1 MNQNRPYKRTDRVSN
16 QILEI
21 LCEILTRH
29 VDLSHL
35 GFVTFTQV
43 IMSPDLRIAKVF
55 YSILN
60 PTRPWAKIDI
70 EINGHRKAFKKFMS
84 PKLHLKNIP
93 DLRFYRDERM
103 EYGDRISKLFRDLEL
118 GDHDTEHR

>member
-1 MNQNRPYKRTDRVSN
+1 MRQNRPYKRTDRVSK

-21 LCEILTRH
+21 LCEILIRH
-29 VDLSHL
+29 IDLNYL
-35 GFVTFTQV
+35 GFVTFTSVQ
-43 IMSPDLRIAKVF
+43 ISPDLRNARVN

-60 PTRPWAKIDI
+60 PSKSWQQIND
-70 EINGHRKAFKKFMS
+70 EINSHRKAFKKFMS

-93 DLRFYRDERM
+93 DLRFYRDERV

>member
-1 MNQNRPYKRTDRVSN
+1 MRHNRPYKRTDRVSK

-21 LCEILTRH
+21 LCEILIRH
-29 VDLSHL
+29 IDLNYL
-35 GFVTFTQV
+35 GFVTFTSVQ
-43 IMSPDLRIAKVF
+43 ISPDLRNARVY

-60 PTRPWAKIDI
+60 PSKSWQQIND
-70 EINGHRKAFKKFMS
+70 EINSHRKAFKKFMS
-84 PKLHLKNIP
+84 PKLRLKYIP

>member
-1 MNQNRPYKRTDRVSN
+1 MRQNRPYKRTDRVSK

-21 LCEILTRH
+21 LCEILIRH
-29 VDLSHL
+29 IDLNYL
-35 GFVTFTQV
+35 GFVTFTSVQ
-43 IMSPDLRIAKVF
+43 ISPDLRNARVY

-60 PTRPWAKIDI
+60 PSKSWQQIND
-70 EINGHRKAFKKFMS
+70 EINSHRKAFKKFMS

-103 EYGDRISKLFRDLEL
+103 EYGDRISKLLSDLDL
-118 GDHDTEHR
+118 DDHDTEHR

>member
-1 MNQNRPYKRTDRVSN
+1 MRQNRPYKRTDRVSK

-21 LCEILTRH
+21 LCEILIRH
-29 VDLSHL
+29 IDLNYL
-35 GFVTFTQV
+35 GFVTFTFVQ
-43 IMSPDLRIAKVF
+43 ISPDLRNARVY

-60 PTRPWAKIDI
+60 PSKSWQQIND
-70 EINGHRKAFKKFMS
+70 EINNHRKAFKKFMS
-84 PKLHLKNIP
+84 PKLRLKYIP
-93 DLRFYRDERM
+93 DLRFYRDEKM

>member
-1 MNQNRPYKRTDRVSN
+1 MRQNRPYKRTDRVSK

-21 LCEILTRH
+21 LCEILIRH
-29 VDLSHL
+29 IDLNYL
-35 GFVTFTQV
+35 GFVTFTSVQ
-43 IMSPDLRIAKVF
+43 ISPDLRNARVY

-60 PTRPWAKIDI
+60 PSKSWQQIND
-70 EINGHRKAFKKFMS
+70 EINSHRKAFKKFMS

-118 GDHDTEHR
+118 GDHDAEHR

>member
-1 MNQNRPYKRTDRVSN
+1 MRQNRPYKRTDRVSK

-21 LCEILTRH
+21 LCEILIRH
-29 VDLSHL
+29 IDLNYL
-35 GFVTFTQV
+35 GFVTFTSVQ
-43 IMSPDLRIAKVF
+43 ISPDLRNARVN

-60 PTRPWAKIDI
+60 PSKSWQQIND
-70 EINGHRKAFKKFMS
+70 EINSHRKAFKKFMS

>member
-1 MNQNRPYKRTDRVSN
+1 MRQNRPYKRTDRVSK

-21 LCEILTRH
+21 LCEILIRH
-29 VDLSHL
+29 IDLNYL
-35 GFVTFTQV
+35 GFVTFTSVQ
-43 IMSPDLRIAKVF
+43 ISPDLRSARVY

-60 PTRPWAKIDI
+60 PSKSWQQIND
-70 EINGHRKAFKKFMS
+70 EINSHRKAFKKFMS

>member
-1 MNQNRPYKRTDRVSN
+1 LRNNRPYKRTDRISK

-21 LCEILTRH
+21 LCEILIRH
-29 VDLSHL
+29 IDLNYL
-35 GFVTFTQV
+35 GFVTFTSV
-43 IMSPDLRIAKVF
+43 KISPDLRNARVC

-60 PTRPWAKIDI
+60 PSKSWQQIND
-70 EINGHRKAFKKFMS
+70 EINNHCKAFKKFMS

-93 DLRFYRDERM
+93 DLRFYRDERI
-103 EYGDRISKLFRDLEL
+103 EYGNRISKLLSDLKL

>member
-1 MNQNRPYKRTDRVSN
+1 MRQNRPYKRTDRVSK

-21 LCEILTRH
+21 LCEILIRH
-29 VDLSHL
+29 IDLNYL
-35 GFVTFTQV
+35 GFVTFTSVQ
-43 IMSPDLRIAKVF
+43 ISPDLRNARVY

-60 PTRPWAKIDI
+60 PSKSWQRIND
-70 EINGHRKAFKKFMS
+70 EINSHRKAFKKFMS

>member
-1 MNQNRPYKRTDRVSN
+1 MRQNRPYKRTDRVSK

-21 LCEILTRH
+21 LCEILIRH
-29 VDLSHL
+29 IDLNYL
-35 GFVTFTQV
+35 GFVTFTSVQ
-43 IMSPDLRIAKVF
+43 ISPDLRNARVY

-60 PTRPWAKIDI
+60 PSKSWQQINN
-70 EINGHRKAFKKFMS
+70 EINSHRKAFKKFMS

-103 EYGDRISKLFRDLEL
+103 EYGDRISKLFRDLGL

>member
-1 MNQNRPYKRTDRVSN
+1 MRHNRPYKRTDRVSK

-21 LCEILTRH
+21 LCEILIRH
-29 VDLSHL
+29 IDLNYL
-35 GFVTFTQV
+35 GFVTFTSVQ
-43 IMSPDLRIAKVF
+43 ISPDLRNARVY

-60 PTRPWAKIDI
+60 PSKSWQQIND
-70 EINGHRKAFKKFMS
+70 EINSHRKAFKKFMS

>member
-1 MNQNRPYKRTDRVSN
+1 MRQNRPYKRTDRVSK

-21 LCEILTRH
+21 LCEILIRH
-29 VDLSHL
+29 IDLNYL
-35 GFVTFTQV
+35 GFVTLTSVQ
-43 IMSPDLRIAKVF
+43 ISPDLRNARVY

-60 PTRPWAKIDI
+60 PSKSWQQIND
-70 EINGHRKAFKKFMS
+70 EINSHRKAFKKFMS

>member
-1 MNQNRPYKRTDRVSN
+1 MRNNRPYKRTDRISK

-21 LCEILTRH
+21 LCEILIRH
-29 VDLSHL
+29 IDLNYL
-35 GFVTFTQV
+35 GFVTFTSVQ
-43 IMSPDLRIAKVF
+43 ISPDLRNARVC

-60 PTRPWAKIDI
+60 PSKSWQQIND
-70 EINGHRKAFKKFMS
+70 EINNHRKAFKKFMG
-84 PKLHLKNIP
+84 PKLRLKYIP
-93 DLRFYRDERM
+93 DLRFYHDERM

>member
-1 MNQNRPYKRTDRVSN
+1 MRQNRPYTRTDRVSK

-21 LCEILTRH
+21 LCEILIRH
-29 VDLSHL
+29 IDLNYL
-35 GFVTFTQV
+35 GFVTFTSVQ
-43 IMSPDLRIAKVF
+43 ISPDLRNARVY

-60 PTRPWAKIDI
+60 PSKSWQQIND
-70 EINGHRKAFKKFMS
+70 EINSHRKAFKKFMS

>member
-1 MNQNRPYKRTDRVSN
+1 MRQNRPYKRTDRVSK

-21 LCEILTRH
+21 LCEILIRH
-29 VDLSHL
+29 IDLNYL
-35 GFVTFTQV
+35 GFVTFTSVQ
-43 IMSPDLRIAKVF
+43 ISPDLRNARVY

-60 PTRPWAKIDI
+60 PSKSWQQIND
-70 EINGHRKAFKKFMS
+70 EINSHRKAFKKFMR

-118 GDHDTEHR
+118 GDHDTEYR

>member
-1 MNQNRPYKRTDRVSN
+1 MRQNRPYKRTDRVSK

-21 LCEILTRH
+21 LCEILIRH
-29 VDLSHL
+29 IDLNYL
-35 GFVTFTQV
+35 GFVTFTSVQ
-43 IMSPDLRIAKVF
+43 ISPDLRNARVY

-60 PTRPWAKIDI
+60 PSKSWQQIND
-70 EINGHRKAFKKFMS
+70 EINSHRKAFKKFMS

-93 DLRFYRDERM
+93 DLRFYRDETI
-103 EYGDRISKLFRDLEL
+103 EYGDRIYKIFRDLEL

>member
-1 MNQNRPYKRTDRVSN
+1 MRNNRPYKRTDRISK

-21 LCEILTRH
+21 LCEILIRH
-29 VDLSHL
+29 IDLNYL
-35 GFVTFTQV
+35 GFVTFTSVQ
-43 IMSPDLRIAKVF
+43 ISPDLRNAKVY

-60 PTRPWAKIDI
+60 PTKSWQQIND
-70 EINGHRKAFKKFMS
+70 EINNHCKAFKKFMS

-93 DLRFYRDERM
+93 DLRFYRDERI
-103 EYGDRISKLFRDLEL
+103 EYGNRISKLLSDLKL

>member
-1 MNQNRPYKRTDRVSN
+1 LRQNRPYKRTDRVSK

-21 LCEILTRH
+21 LCEILIRH
-29 VDLSHL
+29 IDLNYL
-35 GFVTFTQV
+35 GFVTFTSVQ
-43 IMSPDLRIAKVF
+43 ISPDLRNARVY

-60 PTRPWAKIDI
+60 PSKSWQQIND
-70 EINGHRKAFKKFMS
+70 EIKSHRKAFKKFMS